1 MGQLQETI
9 DDIRRGLEE
18 ETRERQTFN
27 PTKLQAMID
36 SVRETV
42 EKIKAHHQLLERDFS
57 RVQPY
62 CRDIQLGSA
71 DDGKIAA
78 IEGVYNLH
86 ETEYIVDLTK
96 WDRFVRDAVIHF
108 SDSKV
113 FKSNKGQLFNA
124 YKIRMQAISHY
135 QSLIAS
141 INPSIDALQIAI
153 KSQSD
158 ALMQLLHVHRMG
170 PAWGATLV
178 EIVRRK
184 EYVKLFIQKAKEMA
198 DILAQF
204 RLMEQKRR
212 ETFKAEI
219 MHYIPAGLVKG
230 MDDSPPYCEVSLSNT
245 KDTLPNIG
253 MDDINGKLG

>member
-1 MGQLQETI
+1 MSQLQETI
-9 DDIRRGLEE
+9 NDIKQGFDQEMQE
-18 ETRERQTFN
+18 KQN
-27 PTKLQAMID
+27 YNSSKLQSMID
-36 SVRETV
+36 SVKDTV
-42 EKIKAHHQLLERDFS
+42 ERIKSHNQIMDRDYV

-62 CRDIQLGSA
+62 CKDIQYGSLE
-71 DDGKIAA
+71 DDKISA
-78 IEGVYNLH
+78 IESVYNLH
-86 ETEYIVDLTK
+86 ETEYLPELTR

-108 SDSKV
+108 SDSK
-113 FKSNKGQLFNA
+113 GQLLNA
-124 YKIRMQAISHY
+124 FKLRMQSISHY

-141 INPSIDALQIAI
+141 VNPSIDALQTAI
-153 KSQSD
+153 QGQSD

-198 DILAQF
+198 DILSQF

-212 ETFKAEI
+212 ETFKSEI
-219 MHYIPAGLVKG
+219 MHYIPSGLISG

-253 MDDINGKLG
+253 IEDVTGFKF